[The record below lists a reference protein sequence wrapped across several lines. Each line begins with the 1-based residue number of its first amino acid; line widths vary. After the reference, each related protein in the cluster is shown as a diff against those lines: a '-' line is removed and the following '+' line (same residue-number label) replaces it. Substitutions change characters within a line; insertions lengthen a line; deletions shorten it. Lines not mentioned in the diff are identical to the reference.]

1 MKISLGNNPVVQS
14 KIGQETATES
24 TRRVD
29 SENKKGIAKNK
40 LDSTD
45 ISNSRSA
52 TFEDSRVS
60 TAKSAILYDV
70 TVKDSDRLSELKE
83 AVKNG
88 TYHVPTEALVDALL
102 K

>member
-1 MKISLGNNPVVQS
+1 MKILTANNPVVQA
-14 KIGQETATES
+14 KLGQEIAAETG
-24 TRRVD
+24 RRVD
-29 SENKKGIAKNK
+29 PEKNSIAKNK
-40 LDSTD
+40 LDSSD
-45 ISNSRSA
+45 ISSGRN
-52 TFEDSRVS
+52 VS
-60 TAKSAILYDV
+60 FDDNRIATAKSAILYDV

>member
-1 MKISLGNNPVVQS
+1 MKILTGNNPVVQT
-14 KIGQETATES
+14 KLGQEIVAETG
-24 TRRVD
+24 RRVD
-29 SENKKGIAKNK
+29 TEKNSIAKNK
-40 LDSTD
+40 LDSSD
-45 ISNSRSA
+45 ISSGRN
-52 TFEDSRVS
+52 VS
-60 TAKSAILYDV
+60 FDDNRIATAKSAILYDV

>member
-1 MKISLGNNPVVQS
+1 MKISLGNNPAVQA

-24 TRRVD
+24 ARRVD
-29 SENKKGIAKNK
+29 SENKKIRSKNK
-40 LDSTD
+40 LDSSD
-45 ISNSRSA
+45 ISNDRSA

-70 TVKDSDRLSELKE
+70 TVKESGRISELKE

-88 TYHVPTEALVDALL
+88 TYHVPTEALVDTLL

>member
-1 MKISLGNNPVVQS
+1 MKILTGNNPVAQA
-14 KIGQETATES
+14 KLGQEIAAEAG
-24 TRRVD
+24 RRVD
-29 SENKKGIAKNK
+29 AEKNSIAKNK
-40 LDSTD
+40 LDSSD
-45 ISNSRSA
+45 ISSGRN
-52 TFEDSRVS
+52 VS
-60 TAKSAILYDV
+60 FDDNRIATAKSAILYDV

>member
-1 MKISLGNNPVVQS
+1 MKILTGNNPVVQT
-14 KIGQETATES
+14 KLGQEIAAETG
-24 TRRVD
+24 RRVD
-29 SENKKGIAKNK
+29 TEKNSVAKNK
-40 LDSTD
+40 LDSSD
-45 ISNSRSA
+45 ISSGRN
-52 TFEDSRVS
+52 VS
-60 TAKSAILYDV
+60 FDDNRIATAKSAILYDV